1 MKKMDFLPNLRN
13 KYSIRRFT
21 VGTASILIGSLLFL
35 SHNGEAKAA
44 ENINDNTVVEASIDT
59 SASQQALVE
68 DNNTPQ
74 EKTAEVLQQ
83 QTDDKVQTQNGV
95 EEVDN
100 SAQPAKEVEQE
111 TTIQPTV
118 EKDKETEQITAQKE
132 DSVQPQKTENSKESV
147 AEIADKATETTS
159 TEAESLKEEAK
170 VEKTQTPVVE
180 SKETKE
186 VAPEAATQ
194 TTQSSTEPI
203 VEKPVVA
210 PSTPALSPQQKV
222 EKVKEDLSK
231 DYDNAAV
238 DEVLATID
246 VSDLTPEQLKSEVLR
261 ILIEQAAAEKDL
273 LSPQATLPRGKE
285 ESTGYATRSF
295 DINVTADQEVEVNK
309 NNFDE
314 YFKENNAATYDSNSS
329 IATLTQN
336 QANNN
341 GAISLDIKLNM
352 SKDFHFTGAVNLGDK
367 YEGHPK
373 DGVSGGD
380 GVAIIL
386 SPEKPHELGLLGSG
400 FGIGNLPW
408 AFGFKLDTSVNTAFD
423 NTSKAYT
430 DPDKFIGQGAFGAFI
445 YANKDGEVITA
456 LGNNTPAEAALL
468 NFQPNNQLIPLK
480 VDYSS
485 ATKDMTVTYGN
496 QSWTQNLAT
505 YITSAHKEAFAFS
518 IVGSTGS
525 AYNLQQVRLDEFR
538 FTASAILEEYF
549 VDEDTEELI
558 DKPLRRA
565 GEVNEDLPMQDYTDY
580 LTEKGYELSETDDA
594 LAPGYNDIRNVVTL
608 SNDAQYIVYKVK
620 DIEDPTIG
628 DIADVTTEPL
638 KPIMPITLTIN
649 DNSHYIDSKTVTGLP
664 EGLTFNETTNQITGI
679 PTKPGTATVEV
690 TASDAAGLS
699 TTKSFTFTVSGAQ
712 APTITPVSNQT
723 SEAYSPI
730 TPITINA
737 NDSSNSTPTLT
748 VAGLP
753 TGLSFDPTTKQITG
767 SPTSEGSFEVTI
779 TATDSSNNASTS
791 KFDIII
797 QPNSALNALKATLA
811 DATTVIK
818 DKYTPKSV
826 EAFET
831 QVTAGNTLANQPEN
845 GSNTQFTDA
854 SNAIKN
860 AKNALVLR
868 ADKTGLNQSITT
880 AEAIQ
885 PLQAGNALDDALK
898 TALTKAKTVQA
909 DLNTDQPTVDAAKI
923 DLDNAIKAKQAQTAQ
938 EAQEKQNALD
948 ELRTALTKAGGTNTA
963 GYTTSSSNTFNNA
976 VTNGQS
982 ILGTPGT
989 KTTAEIK
996 AATQALKDAQAG
1008 LVPQADKT
1016 ALNTAINN
1024 ASAYNNLNPN
1034 NPVDKALQDKLAVA
1048 NTVKTNGDAT
1058 PDQVKAA
1065 TDDLNNAV
1073 KAKQAQDNQ
1082 IAQDAA
1088 AKQAALNALNDAL
1101 NKAKAL
1107 DKSGYTPNSVT
1118 PLTEKE
1124 TAAKAIADAPES
1136 KSTAEINTATQALKD
1151 AQAGL
1156 VPKADKNELQKALDA
1171 ANSITGLEPTDKEDK
1186 AVQDAINTAQTVN
1199 QDDNASPQQVT
1210 EATKAINDAVSA
1222 KAHQDALD
1230 NLNKALDQAGKVD
1243 KADYTADSLKPFN
1256 KAAESGKTTAGDN
1269 TSTVEALNKAAKNVN
1284 DALAQLVPN
1293 KTKLDT
1299 AITNAKALAPLTDSN
1314 ADQLLKNALNTAE
1327 TVKNNPNATPA
1338 EIKTATT
1345 NLENEI
1351 NNKKE
1356 ADAINTL
1363 KSAVTKANGYNEAQ
1377 YTPNTFGPLKTA
1389 LTAGQNILDNP
1400 TTADTQATLAKA
1412 NEIEQLAGALKE
1424 RADKT
1429 ELGKVLDKAIAY
1441 GNLNPNDAEDKA
1453 LQDAVAT
1460 GQRIDGDGNATTEE
1474 VVDTVK
1480 AINDAINAKDHQ
1492 DALDELN
1499 KVIADAK
1506 TVHKEDYKPNTVTP
1520 LEDAVKAAE
1529 TTKADASKSVEELKA
1544 AAKTITDAKNALQT
1558 KANKT
1563 ELDKSV
1569 TIAEN
1574 TGILDEND
1582 KEDKAVK
1589 DALDKAKTVQADQ
1602 NATQEAVNT
1611 AKTELDNAVNAK
1623 NVQDTKDAQTK
1634 QEALD
1639 ALKAELTKVKALDK
1653 TVYTPNTVAT
1663 LTEKETAGN
1672 EIAAAP
1678 STKTTAEINTAT
1690 QALKDAQ
1697 TALIQKADKTELQ
1710 KALDKANTLTDL
1722 SATDKEDKAVQD
1734 AVTAANR
1741 VKSDDNATVEQVT
1754 NATKAI
1760 TDAVAAKEHQDAL
1773 DELNKAITE
1782 SNTVQKADYKPKT
1795 VTTLETAVTAGETAK
1810 NDATKTVDE
1819 LKAATKAI
1827 IDAKNALEP
1836 KADKTELQ
1844 KALDKAKTLGE
1855 LVATDKEDREVQE
1868 AVTVGNTVNEDD
1880 NAPAELVADT
1890 TKSINKAIAEKVH
1903 QDALDALQKAIDDA
1917 NTVQKENYKPNTVA
1931 PFETA
1936 VTSGKTVKDDA
1947 TKTVEELNAATKAI
1961 IDAKNALE
1969 VKADK
1974 TELDKSVETAEKLG
1988 KLDANDVEDKAVQEA
2003 LDKAKIVQADHNTSQ
2018 ETVNTAKTEL
2028 DNAVNAKKAQDTKE
2042 AVEKQYA
2049 LDALKAELKKVQAI
2063 NKELYTTNSVKELT
2077 NSEVSGQDV
2086 VTNAT
2091 NKTTQ
2096 EIETATKALKTAQ
2109 ANLVSKA
2116 DKTEL
2121 QKALNKAKTL
2131 GDLVATDKE
2140 DKAVQDAVAAGK
2152 SVNENNNATTEQV
2165 SNATKAINNAI
2176 TAKEHQDALD
2186 ELNKAIKEANAVTKD
2201 NYKPNTIK
2209 SLEEAVKAGETT
2221 REDTSKSVAE
2231 LKAAAKTITEAQNKL
2246 EVKANKATL
2255 NKVVKSAKTLELN
2268 PSDKED
2274 KSVQEALNTAKK
2286 VQADQN
2292 VSQETVDKAT
2302 TELEKAVQ
2310 NKTIQDKA
2318 DKVNNALSV
2327 LKKEL
2332 EKAGSIDKY
2341 AYTPN
2346 SVEPLTKAETSGRT
2360 IVNNSTGKTV
2370 EEITKATRNLKA
2382 AQKHLVEKADKV
2394 ELDKVI
2400 DTAENTALNPND
2412 KED

>member
-44 ENINDNTVVEASIDT
+44 ENINDNTVVEASNDS

-83 QTDDKVQTQNGV
+83 QTNDKAQTQNEV

-100 SAQPAKEVEQE
+100 SAQPVKEVEQE
-111 TTIQPTV
+111 STIQSAV
-118 EKDKETEQITAQKE
+118 EKNKETEQITEQKE
-132 DSVQPQKTENSKESV
+132 DSIQPQKAENSKESV

-159 TEAESLKEEAK
+159 TEAEPLKEEAK

-186 VAPEAATQ
+186 TKEVVPEAATQ
-194 TTQSSTEPI
+194 TTQSSTKPI
-203 VEKPVVA
+203 VEKTVVA

-285 ESTGYATRSF
+285 ESTGYATRAVPSNT
-295 DINVTADQEVEVNK
+295 DTKKLASAIAAAEKLGQLNPDNPDDKLIQDKLAEAKIIQADSTATQAQVKTATTDLNTAVSEKARKETLQRLKDALEEVKKVDTSLYTPVSGEALKTSISDGELRVADPKATAAMLEKRIKAIESAKSKLILNPDKTELKKALERVKSLGELNYADNEDNGVVTARDAARTIYEYTESPQSDVDLKVSELNK
-309 NNFDE
+309 
-314 YFKENNAATYDSNSS
+314 
-329 IATLTQN
+329 
-336 QANNN
+336 
-341 GAISLDIKLNM
+341 AIDIKLYQDALDRLNAAL
-352 SKDFHFTGAVNLGDK
+352 KDAKTINQSEYTPATAVPFDNAIQAGDTQAVNTSASPDQLDDATKSIQETKAQLQRLADK
-367 YEGHPK
+367 
-373 DGVSGGD
+373 V
-380 GVAIIL
+380 
-386 SPEKPHELGLLGSG
+386 EL
-400 FGIGNLPW
+400 
-408 AFGFKLDTSVNTAFD
+408 
-423 NTSKAYT
+423 
-430 DPDKFIGQGAFGAFI
+430 
-445 YANKDGEVITA
+445 NKSIQNAEA
-456 LGNNTPAEAALL
+456 LG
-468 NFQPNNQLIPLK
+468 QLD
-480 VDYSS
+480 V
-485 ATKDMTVTYGN
+485 A
-496 QSWTQNLAT
+496 
-505 YITSAHKEAFAFS
+505 
-518 IVGSTGS
+518 
-525 AYNLQQVRLDEFR
+525 
-538 FTASAILEEYF
+538 
-549 VDEDTEELI
+549 DTE
-558 DKPLRRA
+558 DKA
-565 GEVNEDLPMQDYTDY
+565 VQDK
-580 LTEKGYELSETDDA
+580 LEQAKKVTDD
-594 LAPGYNDIRNVVTL
+594 
-608 SNDAQYIVYKVK
+608 
-620 DIEDPTIG
+620 
-628 DIADVTTEPL
+628 
-638 KPIMPITLTIN
+638 
-649 DNSHYIDSKTVTGLP
+649 
-664 EGLTFNETTNQITGI
+664 
-679 PTKPGTATVEV
+679 
-690 TASDAAGLS
+690 
-699 TTKSFTFTVSGAQ
+699 
-712 APTITPVSNQT
+712 
-723 SEAYSPI
+723 
-730 TPITINA
+730 
-737 NDSSNSTPTLT
+737 
-748 VAGLP
+748 
-753 TGLSFDPTTKQITG
+753 
-767 SPTSEGSFEVTI
+767 
-779 TATDSSNNASTS
+779 NNASQDQVKTS
-791 KFDIII
+791 TDELNSAVKQKLYQDALDELNATI
-797 QPNSALNALKATLA
+797 QDAEKVTKDAYTPNSVTPFDAAISAGKLQAADTNAT
-811 DATTVIK
+811 
-818 DKYTPKSV
+818 
-826 EAFET
+826 
-831 QVTAGNTLANQPEN
+831 PEN
-845 GSNTQFTDA
+845 LNTA

-898 TALTKAKTVQA
+898 AALTKAKTVQA

-948 ELRTALTKAGGTNTA
+948 ELRTALTKAEGTNTD
-963 GYTTSSSNTFNNA
+963 GYTTSSSNTFNTA

-1016 ALNTAINN
+1016 ALNTAIN
-1024 ASAYNNLNPN
+1024 SAGSYNNLNPN

-1058 PDQVKAA
+1058 PEQVNAA
-1065 TDDLNNAV
+1065 TTDLNNALA
-1073 KAKQAQDNQ
+1073 AKKAQDNQ

-1171 ANSITGLEPTDKEDK
+1171 ANTITGLEPTDKEDK

-1256 KAAESGKTTAGDN
+1256 KAAESGKKTAGDN

-1299 AITNAKALAPLTDSN
+1299 AINNAKALAPLTDSN

-1351 NNKKE
+1351 NNKKV

-1412 NEIEQLAGALKE
+1412 NEIEQLVGALKE

-1474 VVDTVK
+1474 VADTVK
-1480 AINDAINAKDHQ
+1480 AINNAINAKDYQ

-1569 TIAEN
+1569 TTAEN

-1690 QALKDAQ
+1690 QALKNAQ
-1697 TALIQKADKTELQ
+1697 TALVQKADKTELQ

-1734 AVTAANR
+1734 AVTAANT

-1760 TDAVAAKEHQDAL
+1760 TDAVAAKKHQDAL

-1782 SNTVQKADYKPKT
+1782 TNTVQKADYKPKT

-1890 TKSINKAIAEKVH
+1890 TKAINKAIAEKVH

-1936 VTSGKTVKDDA
+1936 VISGKTVKDDA
-1947 TKTVEELNAATKAI
+1947 TKTVKELNAATKAI
-1961 IDAKNALE
+1961 TDAKNALE
-1969 VKADK
+1969 ARADK

-1988 KLDANDVEDKAVQEA
+1988 KLDATDKEDKAVQEA
-2003 LDKAKIVQADHNTSQ
+2003 LDKAKTVQADHNTSQ

-2042 AVEKQYA
+2042 AVEKQNA

-2109 ANLVSKA
+2109 ANLVLKA

-2201 NYKPNTIK
+2201 NYKPNTVK

-2221 REDTSKSVAE
+2221 REDTSKSVTE

-2246 EVKANKATL
+2246 EVKADKATL
-2255 NKVVKSAKTLELN
+2255 NKVVKTTEALELN

-2274 KSVQEALNTAKK
+2274 KADRKSV
-2286 VQADQN
+2286 V
-2292 VSQETVDKAT
+2292 
-2302 TELEKAVQ
+2302 
-2310 NKTIQDKA
+2310 
-2318 DKVNNALSV
+2318 
-2327 LKKEL
+2327 
-2332 EKAGSIDKY
+2332 
-2341 AYTPN
+2341 
-2346 SVEPLTKAETSGRT
+2346 
-2360 IVNNSTGKTV
+2360 
-2370 EEITKATRNLKA
+2370 
-2382 AQKHLVEKADKV
+2382 
-2394 ELDKVI
+2394 
-2400 DTAENTALNPND
+2400 
-2412 KED
+2412 